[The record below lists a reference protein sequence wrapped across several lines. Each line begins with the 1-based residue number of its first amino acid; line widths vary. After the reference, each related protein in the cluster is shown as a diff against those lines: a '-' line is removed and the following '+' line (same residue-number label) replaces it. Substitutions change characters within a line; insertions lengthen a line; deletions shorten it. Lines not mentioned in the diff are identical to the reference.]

1 MKTQGSFR
9 RLLDVFPNKWLLIF
23 GISVAII
30 TAVFSVGV
38 SLLIREVIDAA
49 VNLERDRFFFFAY
62 LGGGIVLFMIIL
74 TYTRSRLIGHYT
86 EGGIANLR
94 LLLSKKI
101 MHLSFPALE
110 DNTSGDLL
118 SRGTNDLNRVR
129 NYTSRILPRLIEV
142 PLSAILA
149 LGVLLYLSWQ
159 LTLLSLLMVP
169 FLIIGAGLLMKPIRP
184 AAKRVQQKLG
194 EVNTIATD
202 FIKGVEVA
210 KAYTLEETL
219 QEKNSHAVNES
230 IDSGLV
236 LAKRRAILETFS
248 MGFSIIP
255 FITTFLIGGYF
266 VINGNLS
273 LGGLL
278 AFINLLNFLTFPLS
292 QLSVILG
299 DAKRDLAAAERIFE
313 TLDQEEERTTGEV
326 HAFKKG
332 VPLIEF
338 KHVTFRYNDDS
349 RLAINDFNLVIH
361 HNEAIAFVGPSGG
374 GKSTITKLLMGYY
387 DSYEGEINIGGHDIK
402 SWNLRSLRE
411 KLSLVSQDTFLFPET
426 IKENIRNGDL
436 TADDSA
442 IIRAA
447 KQANAD
453 EFIIKYDNE
462 YNTNLGE
469 LGDSLSG
476 GQKQRISIARAI
488 IKDAPIL
495 LLDEAT
501 SALDTE
507 SEARIQEALSRIL
520 KTKTSIVIAHRLS
533 TIKEATT
540 IHVIDQGTIKES
552 GTHTELLKREGLYH
566 KLYHESL
573 TKKEGLYEVE

>member
-1 MKTQGSFR
+1 MKNQGPFK
-9 RLLDVFPNKWLLIF
+9 RLLHVFPKKGLLIF
-23 GISVAII
+23 GIIIAIV
-30 TAVFSVGV
+30 TAVFSVGM

-49 VNLERDRFFFFAY
+49 VNLERDRFFLFAY
-62 LGGGIVLFMIIL
+62 IGGGSVVFMIIL

-169 FLIIGAGLLMKPIRP
+169 ILIIGAGLLMKPIRP
-184 AAKRVQQKLG
+184 ASKRVQEKLG

-210 KAYTLEETL
+210 KAYTLEDTL
-219 QEKNSHAVNES
+219 QDKNNSSVDQS
-230 IDSGLV
+230 IESGLV

-313 TLDQEEERTTGEV
+313 TLDQEEERVTGEV
-326 HAFKKG
+326 HSMRKDR
-332 VPLIEF
+332 PLIEF

-349 RLAINDFNLVIH
+349 QPAINDFNLVIH
-361 HNEAIAFVGPSGG
+361 DNEAIAFVGPSGG

-387 DSYEGEINIGGHDIK
+387 HSYEGEINIGGHDIK
-402 SWNLRSLRE
+402 SWNLNALRD

-436 TADDSA
+436 TANDTE
-442 IIRAA
+442 IVHAA

-453 EFIIKYDNE
+453 EFIVKYE
-462 YNTNLGE
+462 KGYNTHLGE

-507 SEARIQEALSRIL
+507 SEARIQEALARIL

-540 IHVIDQGTIKES
+540 IHVIDQGTIIES
-552 GTHTELLKREGLYH
+552 GTHTTLLEQKGLYH
-566 KLYHESL
+566 KLYQESL
-573 TKKEGLYEVE
+573 NKKEGLYEVE

>member
-1 MKTQGSFR
+1 MVNQGPFK
-9 RLLDVFPNKWLLIF
+9 RLLQLFPKKGLLIL
-23 GISVAII
+23 GVI
-30 TAVFSVGV
+30 TAIVLAAFSVGV

-49 VNLERDRFFFFAY
+49 VKGDRDHFYTFVY
-62 LGGGIVLFMIIL
+62 LGGGAVVFMIIL

-86 EGGIANLR
+86 EGGIAKLR
-94 LLLSKKI
+94 LTLSNKI
-101 MHLSFPALE
+101 LYLSFPSLE

-149 LGVLLYLSWQ
+149 LVVLLYLSWQ

-169 FLIIGAGLLMKPIRP
+169 FLIIGAGLLMKPIQP
-184 AAKRVQQKLG
+184 ASKRVQEKLG

-202 FIKGVEVA
+202 YIKGVEVA
-210 KAYTLEETL
+210 KAYTLENTL
-219 QEKNSHAVNES
+219 QTKNIEQVNAS

-266 VINGNLS
+266 VINGSLT

-299 DAKRDLAAAERIFE
+299 DAKRDLAAANRIFE
-313 TLDQEEERTTGEV
+313 TLDQEEERTTGDALVFEEG
-326 HAFKKG
+326 A
-332 VPLIEF
+332 PLIEF
-338 KHVTFRYNDDS
+338 KHVTFRYNEDS
-349 RLAINDFNLVIH
+349 QPAINDLNLVIH
-361 HNEAIAFVGPSGG
+361 ENEAVAFVGPSGG

-387 DSYEGEINIGGHDIK
+387 DSYDGEINIGGHDIK
-402 SWNLRSLRE
+402 SWSLRALRE

-426 IKENIRNGDL
+426 IKENIKNGDL
-436 TADDSA
+436 NSDEPA

-453 EFIIKYDNE
+453 EFIVKYEKGYD
-462 YNTNLGE
+462 THLGE

-540 IHVIDQGTIKES
+540 IHVIDQGAIKES
-552 GTHTELLKREGLYH
+552 GTHDELISQQGLYY
-566 KLYHESL
+566 KLYQESL
-573 TKKEGLYEVE
+573 TEKEGLYEVE